1 MKPTERIVKGV
12 TGMNKTFGKQTATA
26 LVWVAL
32 SLVLIIFSG
41 ASAWAQGGEA
51 TPPNEDERR
60 ANVRKRGRRDPL
72 RALNLTVD
80 QLQQIRAIRE
90 ESKDEWRAIRERL
103 SQAHSALD
111 DAIYSDN
118 VNEAL
123 IAERARE
130 VGVAQ
135 AAVARMRSLTELKI
149 RRVLTHEQLNTLRT
163 MRQEARAADRNG
175 ERENRLGQRPRRRD
189 RFGQRD
195 DGSLQRERQP

>member
-1 MKPTERIVKGV
+1 
-12 TGMNKTFGKQTATA
+12 
-26 LVWVAL
+26 
-32 SLVLIIFSG
+32 
-41 ASAWAQGGEA
+41 
-51 TPPNEDERR
+51 
-60 ANVRKRGRRDPL
+60 
-72 RALNLTVD
+72 LTVD

-103 SQAHSALD
+103 AQAYSALD

-149 RRVLTHEQLNTLRT
+149 RRVLTPEQLDTLRT
-163 MRQEARAADRNG
+163 MRREARDAERNG
-175 ERENRLGQRPRRRD
+175 EREKRLGQRGPRRE

-195 DGSLQRERQP
+195 DGSLQRGRQP

>member
-1 MKPTERIVKGV
+1 
-12 TGMNKTFGKQTATA
+12 MNKAFGRQTAAA
-26 LVWVAL
+26 LAWVAL
-32 SLVLIIFSG
+32 SLLLIIFSG
-41 ASAWAQGGEA
+41 AGARAQGGD
-51 TPPNEDERR
+51 TPQPNEVERR
-60 ANVRKRGRRDPL
+60 QNMRNRGRRDPL

-103 SQAHSALD
+103 AQAYSALD

-149 RRVLTHEQLNTLRT
+149 RRVLTPEQLNTLRT
-163 MRQEARAADRNG
+163 MRREARDAERNAKRGNRKG
-175 ERENRLGQRPRRRD
+175 ERPPRGD

-195 DGSLQRERQP
+195 DGSLQRGRQP

>member
-1 MKPTERIVKGV
+1 
-12 TGMNKTFGKQTATA
+12 MNKAFGKQTATA
-26 LVWVAL
+26 LAWVAL

-41 ASAWAQGGEA
+41 ASALAQGGEA
-51 TPPNEDERR
+51 PQPNEDERR

-90 ESKDEWRAIRERL
+90 ESKDEWRAIREKL
-103 SQAHSALD
+103 SQAYSALD

-149 RRVLTHEQLNTLRT
+149 RRVLTPEQLNTLRN

-189 RFGQRD
+189 RFGQRE

>member
-1 MKPTERIVKGV
+1 
-12 TGMNKTFGKQTATA
+12 MNKAFGKQGAAA
-26 LVWVAL
+26 LARVAL
-32 SLVLIIFSG
+32 SLLLIIFSG
-41 ASAWAQGGEA
+41 ARAWAQGGDV
-51 TPPNEDERR
+51 PQPQNEEERPANARNR
-60 ANVRKRGRRDPL
+60 ARRDPL

-103 SQAHSALD
+103 AQAYSALD

-123 IAERARE
+123 ITERARE

-149 RRVLTHEQLNTLRT
+149 RRVLTPEQLNTLRT
-163 MRQEARAADRNG
+163 MRQQARAAARSGD
-175 ERENRLGQRPRRRD
+175 RENDLGQRPARRD
-189 RFGQRD
+189 RLEQRG
-195 DGSLQRERQP
+195 DGLLQRGRRP